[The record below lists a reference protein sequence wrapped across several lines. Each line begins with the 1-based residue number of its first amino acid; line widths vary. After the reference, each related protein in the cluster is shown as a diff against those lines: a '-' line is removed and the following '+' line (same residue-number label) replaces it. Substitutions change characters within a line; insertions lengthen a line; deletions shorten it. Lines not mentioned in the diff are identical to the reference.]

1 MNGGTVFALH
11 RILVPTNLGD
21 PSRTA
26 IHYGV
31 AFARQFGAK
40 LFLLH
45 VLDAQQF
52 DAALETERVLE
63 VLSPDGERPAAEP
76 SALEVARNAARHDL
90 GQLLTP
96 DDERDTRAEYLL
108 RGYGMAGPAEA
119 IVACARELDV
129 ELVVMGKHRLGFIEH
144 LSRAASPRRS
154 CAHAPSPVLIV
165 QHPETEFVV
174 ASGRAA
180 VARRLTMRRALL
192 LRRFGFDDRSH
203 PRPPNP
209 RLTPISAA
217 RSATTSSIVTGS
229 FRLAGRSRSA
239 TTNTPTG

>member
-1 MNGGTVFALH
+1 MFALN

-45 VLDAQQF
+45 VLDARQL

-63 VLSPDGERPAAEP
+63 VLSHDGERTAAEP
-76 SALEVARNAARHDL
+76 TALEVARNAARHDL
-90 GQLLTP
+90 GQLLTR

-129 ELVVMGKHRLGFIEH
+129 ELVVMGKHRIGFVEH
-144 LSRAASPRRS
+144 LFSGSVAEKVLR
-154 CAHAPSPVLIV
+154 HAPSPVLIV

-174 ASGRAA
+174 DEPPAVRA
-180 VARRLTMRRALL
+180 
-192 LRRFGFDDRSH
+192 
-203 PRPPNP
+203 
-209 RLTPISAA
+209 I
-217 RSATTSSIVTGS
+217 
-229 FRLAGRSRSA
+229 
-239 TTNTPTG
+239 